1 MTDQLLTIRRY
12 WNLDE
17 ARRAKSILDSACIM
31 SCFENVCF
39 VMMTPHIV
47 DPAGIALKVKSSD
60 AQKAKEILAPQ
71 IFVDYLP
78 IAVLTSTDSESLVL
92 QLWREPATEYTNFVA
107 VLSSPQT
114 RPAMEQEIST
124 FTYSLNDAAE
134 LFKLLDGD
142 TSIRFSLSAIGF
154 GLTIGKSRDLF
165 RPYIVEVSIS
175 TIKSFDHAPWPSRIE
190 NYLRDD
196 RSAAGHLQFAFL
208 CEYEALN
215 GFAKQLREMIR
226 KTNTRNHE

>member
-1 MTDQLLTIRRY
+1 MTDQLLTIRKY

-60 AQKAKEILAPQ
+60 AQKATEILAPQ
-71 IFVDYLP
+71 MFVDYLS
-78 IAVLTSTDSESLVL
+78 IAVLTGTDSESLVL

-114 RPAMEQEIST
+114 RPAME
-124 FTYSLNDAAE
+124 
-134 LFKLLDGD
+134 
-142 TSIRFSLSAIGF
+142 
-154 GLTIGKSRDLF
+154 
-165 RPYIVEVSIS
+165 
-175 TIKSFDHAPWPSRIE
+175 
-190 NYLRDD
+190 
-196 RSAAGHLQFAFL
+196 
-208 CEYEALN
+208 
-215 GFAKQLREMIR
+215 
-226 KTNTRNHE
+226 